1 MNTLKQLQAIVLL
14 PGIVTVVVPGALVY
28 LTGAVNVGWSLT
40 PPLNLLPLLV
50 GLLLVCFGFGLLFK
64 TVALLATIGQG
75 TLAPWTPTRRLVVRG
90 IYRYVRNPMISGV
103 LSILLGEAALLGSAP
118 LLAWF
123 LIALLLN
130 LTYIP
135 LLEEPGLARR
145 FGEDYA
151 LYKKN
156 VPRWIP
162 RLKPW
167 QAPFDD
173 RPDSGDH

>member
-1 MNTLKQLQAIVLL
+1 MNTIKQIQAIVLL
-14 PGIVTVVVPGALVY
+14 PGIVTIVVPAALVT
-28 LTGAVNVGWSLT
+28 LGGAVNVGWSLT
-40 PPLNLLPLLV
+40 PPLNLLPPLF
-50 GLLLVCFGFGLLFK
+50 GLLLVGVGFGLLFK
-64 TVALLATIGQG
+64 TVVLLATIGQG

-90 IYRYVRNPMISGV
+90 IYCYVRNPMISGV
-103 LSILLGEAALLGSAP
+103 LSILLGEAILLGSAP
-118 LLAWF
+118 LWGWF

-135 LLEEPGLARR
+135 LVEEPGLARR

-151 LYKKN
+151 LYREN

-167 QAPFDD
+167 QPPFDD
-173 RPDSGDH
+173 RPDSGNR

>member
-1 MNTLKQLQAIVLL
+1 MSTLKHIQAIVLL
-14 PGIVTVVVPGALVY
+14 PGIVTIVVPGALVS

-40 PPLNLLPLLV
+40 PPLNLLPLIL
-50 GLLLVCFGFGLLFK
+50 GLLLVGLGFGLLFR
-64 TVALLATIGQG
+64 TVVLLATIGQG
-75 TLAPWTPTRRLVVRG
+75 TLAPWTPTLKLVVRG

-103 LSILLGEAALLGSAP
+103 LSILLGEAVLLGSAP
-118 LLAWF
+118 LLGWF

-130 LTYIP
+130 LVYIP

-145 FGEDYA
+145 FGADYA
-151 LYKKN
+151 LYKEN

-167 QAPFDD
+167 QPPSDD
-173 RPDSGDH
+173 RPDSGDR